1 MQPSLA
7 AGVEQPEEGTQT
19 ISTGWAAGLQ
29 KAFTNLFPGYSAANP
44 APAPGLG
51 AVTRAERYSGPA
63 STTDAVES
71 PIAKEA
77 KRAKKNEDLDRDR
90 ELARYSDDNVAGV
103 KEPPTGS
110 PPLL

>member
-1 MQPSLA
+1 MNLDDKYCPLA
-7 AGVEQPEEGTQT
+7 P
-19 ISTGWAAGLQ
+19 
-29 KAFTNLFPGYSAANP
+29 FPGYSAANP

-51 AVTRAERYSGPA
+51 AVKRAGQYTGPA
-63 STTDAVES
+63 STTSAVEVPPLSKLLNEVAEPFPGRKS

-77 KRAKKNEDLDRDR
+77 KKAKKNEDLDRDR

-103 KEPPTGS
+103 KEPPLGS